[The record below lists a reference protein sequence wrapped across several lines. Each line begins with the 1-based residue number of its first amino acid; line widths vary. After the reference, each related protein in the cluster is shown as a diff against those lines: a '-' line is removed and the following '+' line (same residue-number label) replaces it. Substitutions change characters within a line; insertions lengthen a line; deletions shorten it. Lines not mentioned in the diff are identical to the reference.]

1 MLVQTVKRSEARAR
15 SERDARARRRVTMR
29 CMMNT
34 SALRAITLDL
44 DDTLWAVGPT
54 LVAAE
59 QVLNDWLRTHA
70 PATAQGTTPDTRAAI
85 RKQILL
91 EHPDR
96 SHDLNFV
103 RSEGLRRAMRAYG
116 DDPALADKAFAVF
129 LEARQRVTCF
139 DDVRPVLA
147 RWAQRYRLVAVTN
160 GNANIERVGLGDL
173 FAGAVNA
180 HEIGCAKPDPRIF
193 QAACRIADASPE
205 AVLHI
210 GDDPHLDVVAARAA
224 GLQAAWLRRA
234 AFAHR
239 HPVDT
244 LAEHALQPFDD
255 LHAIDAMLHGSAS
268 TLT

>member
-1 MLVQTVKRSEARAR
+1 M
-15 SERDARARRRVTMR
+15 RRMHIQPT
-29 CMMNT
+29 
-34 SALRAITLDL
+34 LRAITLDL

-59 QVLNDWLRTHA
+59 QALAQWLRTHA
-70 PATAQGTTPDTRAAI
+70 PTTAGATTPETRAAI

-103 RSEGLRRAMRAYG
+103 RTEGLRRALRSHG
-116 DDPALADKAFAVF
+116 DDPALADEAFAVF
-129 LEARQRVTCF
+129 LDARQRVTCF

-160 GNANIERVGLGDL
+160 GNADIGKVGLGDL

-193 QAACRIADASPE
+193 LAACEIAGAAPD

-224 GLQAAWLRRA
+224 GLKAAWLRRA
-234 AFAHR
+234 DFAHR
-239 HPVDT
+239 HPAD
-244 LAEHALQPFDD
+244 ALSAHSIAPYED
-255 LHAIDAMLHGSAS
+255 LRAIDAMLHGQAPQS
-268 TLT
+268 